1 MDETERKIL
10 REKLRNKVTYVEDL
24 IENINDNELKR
35 LAEEYEEWDIQ
46 NQQNQL
52 VKNANILNT
61 NQI

>member
-35 LAEEYEEWDIQ
+35 LAEEYEE
-46 NQQNQL
+46 
-52 VKNANILNT
+52 
-61 NQI
+61 